1 MTYNEIR
8 ALRALGLS
16 DNDIRVS
23 AKNYQGYTFTAVT
36 GNNIQTLQIPGT
48 AVVMLGLV
56 IDTIGEGG
64 GGSITIKLNNETLI
78 ADMAALQLQTNSN
91 MLYPAGYIEVLRRM
105 TGRDVLTIEYKTPNG
120 PITVNATIV
129 YLTSYTSALRK

>member
-8 ALRALGLS
+8 ALRALGYS

-23 AKNYQGYTFTAVT
+23 AKNYQGYKFTAAT

-48 AVVMLGLV
+48 AVVMLGFYLGG
-56 IDTIGEGG
+56 TIGNAGDTV
-64 GGSITIKLNNETLI
+64 TIKLNNETIL
-78 ADMAALQLQTNSN
+78 ADVDATGLLGNSN
-91 MLYPAGYIEVLRRM
+91 TLFPAGYVEVLRRM
-105 TGRDVLTIEYKTPNG
+105 TGRDVLTLEYKAASG
-120 PITVNATIV
+120 PITVSPTIV